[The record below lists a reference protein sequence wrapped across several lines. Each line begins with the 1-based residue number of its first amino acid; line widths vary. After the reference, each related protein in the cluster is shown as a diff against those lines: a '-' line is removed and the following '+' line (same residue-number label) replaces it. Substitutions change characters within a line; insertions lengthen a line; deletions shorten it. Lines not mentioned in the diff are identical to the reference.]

1 MRRIVLFWEDAI
13 LLDWMRTDPL
23 GFFTFMLYRAPAV
36 LLALTLHEISHGYV
50 AYLCG
55 DPTAKRMGRLSLNPF
70 KHLSL
75 IGTLMM
81 FTVGMGWAKPVPV
94 NPNNYRHGRRDD
106 LLVSVA
112 GVTMNFLLFTLA
124 TLLMVIVNERLWL
137 PKVFELARPLT
148 TRTDFLSF
156 AGSNFTQILY
166 GEEYILT
173 EAVGNGYYHVL
184 DAAQYMQTP
193 WLIHVQ
199 RFLYQFAFC
208 NLGMCVFNLLP
219 FPPLD
224 GFHVFN
230 DILLKGR
237 LQLNAQVFRA
247 SMLILLL
254 AMNVT
259 NVFSRFISTVT
270 HFIQGGVL
278 SAFLSLLGLS

>member
-1 MRRIVLFWEDAI
+1 MAKG
-13 LLDWMRTDPL
+13 LLEWMRTDPL
-23 GFFTFMLYRAPAV
+23 AFFTFMLYRAPAV
-36 LLALTLHEISHGYV
+36 LIALTLHEISHGYV

-55 DPTAKRMGRLSLNPF
+55 DRTAKDMGRLSLNPF

-75 IGTLMM
+75 VGTLLM
-81 FTVGMGWAKPVPV
+81 FTAGMGWAKPVPV

-106 LLVSVA
+106 LLVSAA
-112 GVTMNFLLFTLA
+112 GVTMNFLLFCLA
-124 TLLMVIVNERLWL
+124 TLLMVGVNELLWQ
-137 PKVFELARPLT
+137 PAVFQMGYPLT

-156 AGSNFTQILY
+156 SGSNFTQIFQN
-166 GEEYILT
+166 GEYILLRD
-173 EAVGNGYYHVL
+173 AGGGYYNVL
-184 DAAQYMQTP
+184 TAADWLQTP

-230 DILLKGR
+230 DILLRGR
-237 LQLNAQVFRA
+237 LQLSGQAFQI
-247 SMLILLL
+247 SMLAMLVL
-254 AMNVT
+254 MNVT
-259 NVFSRFISTVT
+259 DIFSNLISAVT

-278 SAFLSLLGLS
+278 RFFLALFGLG

>member
-1 MRRIVLFWEDAI
+1 M
-13 LLDWMRTDPL
+13 LDWMRTDPL

-36 LLALTLHEISHGYV
+36 LIALTLHEISHGYV

-55 DPTAKRMGRLSLNPF
+55 DRTAKDMGRLSLNPF

-75 IGTLMM
+75 IGTIMM

-94 NPNNYRHGRRDD
+94 NPYNYRHGRRDD
-106 LLVSVA
+106 FFVSIA
-112 GVTMNFLLFTLA
+112 GVTMNFLLFTFA
-124 TLLMVIVNERLWL
+124 TLMMVILNERLWD
-137 PKVFELARPLT
+137 PRIFEMGGALT

-166 GEEYILT
+166 GDSNILV
-173 EAVGNGYYHVL
+173 EAVGNGYYRVL
-184 DAAQYMQTP
+184 DAAKYMQTP
-193 WLIHVQ
+193 WLIHLQ
-199 RFLYQFAFC
+199 RFFYQFAFC

-237 LQLNAQVFRA
+237 LQLTAQAFRI
-247 SMLILLL
+247 SMLVLLVG
-254 AMNVT
+254 MNVT
-259 NVFSRFISTVT
+259 NIFSRFISAVT
-270 HFIQGGVL
+270 HFIQSGML
-278 SAFLSLLGLS
+278 SAFLGLFGLS

>member
-1 MRRIVLFWEDAI
+1 M
-13 LLDWMRTDPL
+13 LDWMRSDPL
-23 GFFTFMLYRAPAV
+23 GFFTFVLYRAPAV
-36 LLALTLHEISHGYV
+36 LIALTLHEISHGYI

-55 DPTAKRMGRLSLNPF
+55 DDTAKRMGRLSLNPA

-94 NPNNYRHGRRDD
+94 NPNQFRHGRRDD
-106 LLVSVA
+106 FLVSIA

-124 TLLMVIVNERLWL
+124 TVLMVVVNEYLWK
-137 PKVFELARPLT
+137 PEVFSLGAPLT

-156 AGSNFTQILY
+156 SGINFTQIMQNSPY
-166 GEEYILT
+166 VWA
-173 EAVGNGYYHVL
+173 EATGNGYYNVL
-184 DAAQYMQTP
+184 DAARYMQTP

-224 GFHVFN
+224 GFHVVN
-230 DILLKGR
+230 DILLHGR
-237 LQLNAQVFRA
+237 LQLNAQTFRI
-247 SMLILLL
+247 SML
-254 AMNVT
+254 AMLVLMNAT
-259 NVFSRFISTVT
+259 DIFSRLISVVT
-270 HFIQGGVL
+270 HFIQSGEVRF
-278 SAFLSLLGLS
+278 FLALFGLS

>member
-1 MRRIVLFWEDAI
+1 MLE
-13 LLDWMRTDPL
+13 WMRSDPL
-23 GFFTFMLYRAPAV
+23 GFFRFMLYRAPAV
-36 LLALTLHEISHGYV
+36 LIALTLHEISHGYI

-55 DPTAKRMGRLSLNPF
+55 DNTAKRMGRLSLNPF

-106 LLVSVA
+106 FLVSIA

-124 TLLMVIVNERLWL
+124 TMLMIFVNERLWT
-137 PKVFELARPLT
+137 PEVFSIGADLT

-156 AGSNFTQILY
+156 SGVNFIQIMQNSK
-166 GEEYILT
+166 YIWA
-173 EAVGNGYYHVL
+173 EAAGNGYYNVL
-184 DAAQYMQTP
+184 DAAKYMQTP

-199 RFLYQFAFC
+199 RFLYQFSFC

-230 DILLKGR
+230 DILLRGR
-237 LQLNAQVFRA
+237 LQLNAQTFRI
-247 SMLILLL
+247 SML
-254 AMNVT
+254 AMLVLMNAT
-259 NVFSRFISTVT
+259 DIFSNLISAVT
-270 HFIQGGVL
+270 HFIQSGEVHF
-278 SAFLSLLGLS
+278 FLALLGLS

>member
-1 MRRIVLFWEDAI
+1 M
-13 LLDWMRTDPL
+13 LDWMRTDPL

-36 LLALTLHEISHGYV
+36 LIALTLHELSHGYV

-55 DPTAKRMGRLSLNPF
+55 DNTAKFMGRLSLNPF

-94 NPNNYRHGRRDD
+94 NPYNYRHGRRDD
-106 LLVSVA
+106 FLVSIA
-112 GVTMNFLLFTLA
+112 GVTMNFILFTLA
-124 TLLMVIVNERLWL
+124 TLLMVLVNEALWK
-137 PKVFELARPLT
+137 PEVFRMNASLA

-156 AGSNFTQILY
+156 SGVNFTQIMQNSK
-166 GEEYILT
+166 YIWL
-173 EAVGNGYYHVL
+173 ESAGNGYYNVL
-184 DAAQYMQTP
+184 DAANYMQTP
-193 WLIHVQ
+193 WLIHLQ

-230 DILLKGR
+230 DILLRGR
-237 LQLNAQVFRA
+237 LQLSGQAFRV
-247 SMLILLL
+247 SMLAMLVL
-254 AMNVT
+254 MNVT
-259 NVFSRFISTVT
+259 DIFSNLISVVT
-270 HFIQGGVL
+270 RFIQGGEVRL
-278 SAFLSLLGLS
+278 FLSLFGLS